1 MAIQTTPHTRDHDD
15 PAQSDFDQNEL
26 SDKVGKGYDGQEFQD
41 LKDAQTAGSRNE
53 RVTNY
58 SGNEHNVEPT
68 TAAEY
73 QTGNQPKPSAN
84 ASGITSHSL
93 REEAIQQDK
102 VPGTRPDAV
111 GPVDPKE

>member
-41 LKDAQTAGSRNE
+41 LKDAQSAGSRNE
-53 RVTNY
+53 RVANY
-58 SGNEHNVEPT
+58 GGNEHNTEPT
-68 TAAEY
+68 TAAEF
-73 QTGNQPKPSAN
+73 QTGNRPKPSAD
-84 ASGITSHSL
+84 ASGITSHSMK
-93 REEAIQQDK
+93 EETKQQEK

>member
-15 PAQSDFDQNEL
+15 PAQADLDANEL
-26 SDKVGKGYDGQEFQD
+26 SDKVDEGYDGQEFQD

-58 SGNEHNVEPT
+58 GGNEHKVEPT
-68 TAAEY
+68 TSAEF
-73 QTGNQPKPSAN
+73 QTGNRPTPSAN
-84 ASGITSHSL
+84 ASGISSHSMS
-93 REEAIQQDK
+93 EETKQQER
-102 VPGTRPDAV
+102 VPGIRPDAV